1 MDVIKHQELY
11 CKLEFQLF
19 VWDTS
24 WEIWRPISAVGWNG
38 SKITYDDH
46 EYKKDIFDPWYGFG
60 SSEMKELCKK
70 LTAFIDRTKYTENI
84 DKLFKYPEFLYDRKI
99 GFLDICQLNLKTKES
114 WRAYLNYLGT
124 KNKTLRKFVDNRK
137 TRRLLKRKLIK
148 EKENE
153 N

>member
-1 MDVIKHQELY
+1 MDVIKHQDLY

-24 WEIWRPISAVGWNG
+24 WELWRPISAVGWDGN
-38 SKITYDDH
+38 KITYDDH

-60 SSEMKELCKK
+60 SPEMKELCKK
-70 LTAFIDRTKYTENI
+70 ITAFIDRSKYTEDI

-99 GFLDICQLNLKTKES
+99 GFLDICQNLKTKES
-114 WRAYLNYLGT
+114 WRAYLKYLGK
-124 KNKTLRKFVDNRK
+124 KNKTLRKFNDNKK
-137 TRRLLKRKLIK
+137 TRRLLKEKLIK